1 MAKFPHLPMV
11 EDRQGKGLALG
22 MSAEISLKAERVDGW
37 DESFDGVERGA
48 WNGCILG
55 HVPPERERQRSRP
68 QLYTAPKQRAM
79 GLVALL
85 CILAQHQRK
94 T

>member
-1 MAKFPHLPMV
+1 MARFPHLPMV

-68 QLYTAPKQRAM
+68 QLYTAPKQRVM
-79 GLVALL
+79 SLVALL

>member
-1 MAKFPHLPMV
+1 MV

-55 HVPPERERQRSRP
+55 HVPPEKDKGQGLSCTQPPSRGQWVLWP
-68 QLYTAPKQRAM
+68 FS
-79 GLVALL
+79 VS
-85 CILAQHQRK
+85 
-94 T
+94 